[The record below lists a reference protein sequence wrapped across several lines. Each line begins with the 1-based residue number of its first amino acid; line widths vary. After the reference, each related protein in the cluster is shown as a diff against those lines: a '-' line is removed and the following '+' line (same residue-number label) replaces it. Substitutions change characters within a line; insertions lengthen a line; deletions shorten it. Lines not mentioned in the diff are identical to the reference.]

1 MNNKNNKFF
10 NLVQKQLDNGFNN
23 SSISLIMKIILNQP
37 KNEIIFNFPVK
48 LSNNNVE
55 IFKGYRIQHN
65 DILGPY
71 KGGIRYH
78 PDVNLD
84 EVKALASLMSIK
96 CALQDLP
103 FGGAKGGININP
115 NNYNKKDLEI
125 ITRSYTRAI
134 NNYIGPEYDIPAPDV
149 GTNSQ
154 TMDWIMDEYNL
165 INNNHIKSVITGKS
179 PMCGGSL
186 GRKEATGRGIGV
198 IINELI
204 KNNKNKKH
212 SIKLEGFGNVG
223 FHIIEYLNNLNKNN
237 DISFQLNTIGDHT
250 GYYHINN
257 LHHSNNIIFINSLMK
272 YQIENRSL
280 NNIENIDWGNVT
292 IEKVSKNRYL
302 EIQSDIFIPAA
313 LELSIQEEEANI
325 LNCNYIVEGSN
336 GPISDKAED
345 ILIQRNIEI
354 IPDILCNSGG
364 VVVSYFEWVQNRT
377 NEKWTKEIVF
387 EKLDK
392 KMIECYHKI
401 KNNNNYF
408 DWRIECY
415 KYSIEKLYNIYS
427 LRKSYLFENKL

>member
-1 MNNKNNKFF
+1 
-10 NLVQKQLDNGFNN
+10 
-23 SSISLIMKIILNQP
+23 
-37 KNEIIFNFPVK
+37 
-48 LSNNNVE
+48 
-55 IFKGYRIQHN
+55 
-65 DILGPY
+65 
-71 KGGIRYH
+71 
-78 PDVNLD
+78 
-84 EVKALASLMSIK
+84 MSIK

-103 FGGAKGGININP
+103 FGGAKGGIKINP
-115 NNYNKKDLEI
+115 NDYIKKDIEL
-125 ITRSYTRAI
+125 ITRGYTRAI

-165 INNNHIKSVITGKS
+165 INNNHVKGVITGKS

-204 KNNKNKKH
+204 KDNENKKH

-223 FHIIEYLNNLNKNN
+223 FHVIEYLNNINKNN
-237 DISFQLNTIGDHT
+237 DISFELNTIGDHT

-257 LHHSNNIIFINSLMK
+257 LHHSNNIKFINELMIF
-272 YQIENRSL
+272 QDENRSL
-280 NNIENIDWGNVT
+280 NNIENMDWGDVT

-325 LNCNYIVEGSN
+325 LNCNYVIEGSN

-401 KNNNNYF
+401 KNNNNNNNF